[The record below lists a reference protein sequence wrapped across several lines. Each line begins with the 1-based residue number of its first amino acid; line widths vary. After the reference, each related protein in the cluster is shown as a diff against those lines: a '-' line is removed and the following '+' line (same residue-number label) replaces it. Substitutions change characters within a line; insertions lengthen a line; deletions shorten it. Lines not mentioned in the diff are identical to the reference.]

1 MRKIRSLTLLAVVLA
16 LLLSAC
22 APAAP
27 APEAAAPEAAA
38 TEAAATEETAAT
50 EAPAEEAAAPA
61 AAGEPVALTCAEPI
75 KVGLITDASGALAI
89 YGAHILRSFMLGMEY
104 AAGAPGSAGEKF
116 DFTAAQENT
125 FTFGECEVQ
134 VFVRD
139 DKSTPDTTAQL
150 ARELIDVEQVDVL
163 VGTVSSGAT
172 ATLQGIAAE
181 SQIPLIVAPAAAND
195 ITGVNFN
202 EYTFRTSRNNYQD
215 AMNECLAL
223 TKQYKTFVQIA
234 ADYAFGHGSA
244 DAFRDACTLDGGT
257 FVGDDIFAPVTTTDF
272 TPYMEQIAKSGAEAY
287 IVTWAGSGFVSLVQS
302 AKDQGVTD
310 KMALGTTFID
320 NVLMPTFFSNAIGT
334 TAGIVYHYSAP
345 KNEINDYLVSKE
357 SEVYGVTPDLF
368 DADGMNAALMIVA
381 ALKATNGDTSSDA
394 LVKAMEGLTFEGP
407 KGTVYIRP
415 EDHVAIQDMYILKLD
430 NLTDPKA
437 NFYSYVDTTR
447 PEPPCLLPEA
457 LKDRCGTLPYG
468 NLSGK

>member
-1 MRKIRSLTLLAVVLA
+1 
-16 LLLSAC
+16 
-22 APAAP
+22 
-27 APEAAAPEAAA
+27 
-38 TEAAATEETAAT
+38 
-50 EAPAEEAAAPA
+50 
-61 AAGEPVALTCAEPI
+61 
-75 KVGLITDASGALAI
+75 
-89 YGAHILRSFMLGMEY
+89 
-104 AAGAPGSAGEKF
+104 
-116 DFTAAQENT
+116 
-125 FTFGECEVQ
+125 
-134 VFVRD
+134 
-139 DKSTPDTTAQL
+139 
-150 ARELIDVEQVDVL
+150 
-163 VGTVSSGAT
+163 
-172 ATLQGIAAE
+172 
-181 SQIPLIVAPAAAND
+181 
-195 ITGVNFN
+195 
-202 EYTFRTSRNNYQD
+202 
-215 AMNECLAL
+215 
-223 TKQYKTFVQIA
+223 
-234 ADYAFGHGSA
+234 
-244 DAFRDACTLDGGT
+244 
-257 FVGDDIFAPVTTTDF
+257 
-272 TPYMEQIAKSGAEAY
+272 
-287 IVTWAGSGFVSLVQS
+287 
-302 AKDQGVTD
+302 
-310 KMALGTTFID
+310 MALGTTFID